1 MKIKQSLILV
11 ILLLIAGTAWGGAY
25 IIAQTQNITFDD
37 PNLEH
42 AVREE
47 LQLPDGEPITHD
59 HVQATTTLDLS
70 NQQISNVTGL
80 GVFNRLTA
88 LDLSENNIENLSPL
102 GDLERLDTLTLTGNR
117 ITDLEPIA
125 GLSTLTSLNVRENHI
140 ETLEP
145 ISELIH
151 LTELNIRENRIE
163 SLHPLLAMEQL
174 EDLNARYNNIIDI
187 EPVLNLPMLR
197 ERLYI
202 EGNPIENI
210 TVLTDLYDEVQDI
223 DISRPEYHIDFSA
236 DGAVYQ
242 QAQTIEL
249 DTLGDAE
256 GVIHYTVDGTTVD
269 EDSPVYEGPL
279 KLQKAKPFA
288 RSFSQKTGTLAPK
301 LEMRILLTRTPIY
314 LF

>member
-47 LQLPDGEPITHD
+47 LQLPDSEPITHD

-88 LDLSENNIENLSPL
+88 LDLSENKIEDLSPL
-102 GDLERLDTLTLTGNR
+102 ADLERLDTLTLTGNR

-125 GLSTLTSLNVRENHI
+125 GLSTLTSLNVRENYI

-145 ISELIH
+145 IAELIH

-163 SLHPLLAMEQL
+163 SLQPLLAMEQL

-187 EPVLNLPMLR
+187 EPVLDLPMLR

-223 DISRPEYHIDFSA
+223 DVSRPEYHIDFSA

-242 QAQTIEL
+242 QAQTVEIN
-249 DTLGDAE
+249 TLGNAA

-279 KLQKAKPFA
+279 KSQKAKPSV

-301 LEMRILLTRTPIY
+301 LEMRTLLTRTPIY